1 MEYPVRRSCARA
13 SSIGAAGLVIALLAM
28 HGEGQGQGRANQPP
42 PSRRAAAPFDP
53 TGYWSSLITQNWR
66 LRMVPPAKGDYI
78 GIPISAAG
86 KKAAD
91 AWDQTRDE
99 AGGNQCKAYGAPGL
113 MNLPTHLR
121 IAWQDDNT
129 LRVDADYDYG
139 TQTRLL
145 RFAPPEER
153 GAPSVSRDGNWTPP
167 DPRKRSWQG
176 NSVAAWASRRGGRG
190 GAASARYLRIS
201 TTNLLSGYLRK
212 NGVPYGENASLLEYV
227 DLFRESNGSAI
238 LVWTTVVDDPVNLE
252 TPYVISSQFKKQP
265 DGSAWD
271 PTPCSSGW

>member
-1 MEYPVRRSCARA
+1 MRGRSAFP
-13 SSIGAAGLVIALLAM
+13 IGAAVLVVVVMAV
-28 HGEGQGQGRANQPP
+28 HEEGRAQGRAGQPP
-42 PSRRAAAPFDP
+42 PSARAAAAFDP

-91 AWDQTRDE
+91 AWDQARDE

-129 LRVDADYDYG
+129 LRVETDYG

-145 RFAPPEER
+145 HF
-153 GAPSVSRDGNWTPP
+153 GNWTPP
-167 DPRKRSWQG
+167 APGKRSWQG
-176 NSVAAWASRRGGRG
+176 SSVARWAARRGGQ
-190 GAASARYLRIS
+190 GA
-201 TTNLLSGYLRK
+201 
-212 NGVPYGENASLLEYV
+212 P
-227 DLFRESNGSAI
+227 
-238 LVWTTVVDDPVNLE
+238 
-252 TPYVISSQFKKQP
+252 
-265 DGSAWD
+265 
-271 PTPCSSGW
+271 

>member
-1 MEYPVRRSCARA
+1 MEYPVRRRRARA
-13 SSIGAAGLVIALLAM
+13 FSIGAAGFLIALLAM
-28 HGEGQGQGRANQPP
+28 RGEGQGQGRANQPP
-42 PSRRAAAPFDP
+42 QSPRAAAPFDP

-91 AWDQTRDE
+91 AWDQAKDE
-99 AGGNQCKAYGAPGL
+99 AAGNQCKAYGAPGL

-129 LRVDADYDYG
+129 LRVDTDYG

-145 RFAPPEER
+145 HF
-153 GAPSVSRDGNWTPP
+153 GNWTPP
-167 DPRKRSWQG
+167 EPRKRSWQG
-176 NSVAAWASRRGGRG
+176 NSAAVWASRRGGRG
-190 GAASARYLRIS
+190 GPPSARYLRI
-201 TTNLLSGYLRK
+201 TTTDLLSGYLRK
-212 NGVPYGENASLLEYV
+212 NGVPYGGSASLLEYV
-227 DLFRESNGSAI
+227 DLFREPNGAAMI
-238 LVWTTVVDDPVNLE
+238 VWTAVVDDPVNLE
-252 TPYVISSQFKKQP
+252 TPYIISSQFKKQP

-271 PTPCSSGW
+271 PTPCSAGS

>member
-1 MEYPVRRSCARA
+1 MEYPVRRSRARA
-13 SSIGAAGLVIALLAM
+13 FSVGAGGLVIALLAM
-28 HGEGQGQGRANQPP
+28 HGEGRGQGRANQPQ
-42 PSRRAAAPFDP
+42 PSPRAAAPFDP

-91 AWDQTRDE
+91 AWNQAKDE
-99 AGGNQCKAYGAPGL
+99 AAGTQCKAYGAPGL

-129 LRVDADYDYG
+129 LRVDADYG

-145 RFAPPEER
+145 HF
-153 GAPSVSRDGNWTPP
+153 GNWTPP
-167 DPRKRSWQG
+167 EPRKRSWQG
-176 NSVAAWASRRGGRG
+176 NSVAVWASRRGGRG
-190 GAASARYLRIS
+190 GAPPARYLRI
-201 TTNLLSGYLRK
+201 TTTDLLSGYLRK

-227 DLFRESNGSAI
+227 DLFRESNSSAI

-252 TPYVISSQFKKQP
+252 TPYIISSQFKKQP